1 MTMLTKDDARLAGI
15 AIESGKAT
23 GDEVRFLDEMISMYE
38 SQLHVGAHDRNRLY
52 GLIGVGIGVY
62 PPIGERLPLE
72 EKFLIYPAGGDCDE
86 DEGMTKEELLHM
98 LADELGYKLEKID
111 G

>member
-1 MTMLTKDDARLAGI
+1 MD
-15 AIESGKAT
+15 
-23 GDEVRFLDEMISMYE
+23 
-38 SQLHVGAHDRNRLY
+38 
-52 GLIGVGIGVY
+52 
-62 PPIGERLPLE
+62 E

-86 DEGMTKEELLHM
+86 DEGMTKEGLLRM